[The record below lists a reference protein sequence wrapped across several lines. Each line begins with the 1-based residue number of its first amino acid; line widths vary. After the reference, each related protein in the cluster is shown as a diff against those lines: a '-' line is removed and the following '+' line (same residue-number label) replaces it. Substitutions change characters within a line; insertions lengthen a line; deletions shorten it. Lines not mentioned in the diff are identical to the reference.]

1 MATII
6 DIINDLG
13 GGLCYDEANK
23 LINEVTAAVLD
34 TGKTGK
40 VTISIEVK
48 RNGENRVA
56 LTPDVKAKIP
66 QHSMGQSIFY
76 ADDKSGDLSRQDP
89 RQKNLP
95 LRDVSKTNDEVRELS

>member
-13 GGLCYDEANK
+13 GGLCYEESNK
-23 LINEVTAAVLD
+23 LISEVTAAVLD
-34 TGKTGK
+34 TGKPGK
-40 VTISIEVK
+40 VTITIEVK

-56 LTPDVKAKIP
+56 LTPEVKAKIP

-76 ADDKSGDLSRQDP
+76 ADADGGDLSRQDP

-95 LRDVSKTNDEVRELS
+95 LRDVSKANGEVRELS